1 MWTPP
6 KEGLYTILATFP
18 GSKSY
23 YPSYAET
30 SIGVTAAPP
39 PPPTPET
46 PEIPT
51 PPDYTPILTGLAV
64 AIIVVAILVVYDIIS
79 VRKMRK

>member
-1 MWTPP
+1 V
-6 KEGLYTILATFP
+6 L
-18 GSKSY
+18 
-23 YPSYAET
+23 
-30 SIGVTAAPP
+30 VTAAPP

-46 PEIPT
+46 PQIPT